1 MTHQSWA
8 PCGKKKREGSACPS
22 LRTAYVY
29 IVQDRLRARCLWRCS
44 IGQHLTEA
52 LRERS
57 SKSRFLGSLNLE
69 QPAQNSHDE
78 SDATINERL
87 HPPSVRQRAHARKG
101 NTRTL
106 LEHETI
112 GVQKTHR
119 DDRWQRSRRG
129 GRRSRPGHRGLLRS
143 GGRINSSP
151 ARLACRARVPP
162 RVLTGRQT

>member
-1 MTHQSWA
+1 MTHQSWPA
-8 PCGKKKREGSACPS
+8 CGKKKREGSARPS
-22 LRTAYVY
+22 LSTAYAY
-29 IVQDRLRARCLWRCS
+29 IVQDRVRARSLWRCS
-44 IGQHLTEA
+44 IGKQLTEA

-101 NTRTL
+101 TPRTL
-106 LEHETI
+106 LNMRRS

-151 ARLACRARVPP
+151 ARLACLPVCRLR
-162 RVLTGRQT
+162 